1 LEEFIGF
8 GLVSLV
14 ILGLFLGMKKIF
26 NRKKNLFEY
35 DDEII
40 LDNNIVHYGPFSGSL
55 MYPHRKFIFLLAFSS
70 SFLSAD
76 WTRTIDGWGINSY
89 SNENLVIHK
98 TGEDTSTNFYLE
110 MARPFC
116 ITSEPTVTIPI
127 GNSKFSIDSEIEA
140 TMTVDRGKPKDIVL
154 EVGNIIGESPN
165 FDYVLK
171 IAYFPSIRG
180 GKTFDIKFDSNSSL
194 DDMSFS
200 IAGMSHAIK
209 HSERMCMSGYDFQE
223 PEIQE
228 TSLISVKSS

>member
-1 LEEFIGF
+1 MEEFIGF
-8 GLVSLV
+8 GLVSLIV
-14 ILGLFLGMKKIF
+14 LGLFLGMKKIF

-40 LDNNIVHYGPFSGSL
+40 LDNKIVHYGPFSGSL

-140 TMTVDRGKPKDIVL
+140 TMIVDRGKPKDIVL

-200 IAGMSHAIK
+200 
-209 HSERMCMSGYDFQE
+209 
-223 PEIQE
+223 
-228 TSLISVKSS
+228 

>member
-1 LEEFIGF
+1 MEEFIGF

-14 ILGLFLGMKKIF
+14 VLGLFLGMKKIF

-40 LDNNIVHYGPFSGSL
+40 LDNKIVHYGPFSGSL

-76 WTRTIDGWGINSY
+76 WTRTIDGWGIDSY
-89 SNENLVIHK
+89 SNENLVLHK

-116 ITSEPTVTIPI
+116 VTSDPTVTIPI

-140 TMTVDRGKPKDIVL
+140 TMIVDRGKPKDIVL

-223 PEIQE
+223 PEIQD
-228 TSLISVKSS
+228 TSLI

>member
-1 LEEFIGF
+1 MEEFIGF
-8 GLVSLV
+8 GLVSLIV
-14 ILGLFLGMKKIF
+14 LGLFLGMKKIF

-140 TMTVDRGKPKDIVL
+140 TMIVDRGKPKDIVL

-223 PEIQE
+223 PEITE
-228 TSLISVKSS
+228 TSLI

>member
-14 ILGLFLGMKKIF
+14 VLGLFLGMKKIF

-127 GNSKFSIDSEIEA
+127 GNSKFSIESEIEA
-140 TMTVDRGKPKDIVL
+140 TMIVDRGKPKDIVL

-228 TSLISVKSS
+228 TSLI

>member
-1 LEEFIGF
+1 MEEFIGF

-14 ILGLFLGMKKIF
+14 VLGLFLGMKKIF
-26 NRKKNLFEY
+26 NKKKNLFDY

-127 GNSKFSIDSEIEA
+127 GNSKFSIESEIEA
-140 TMTVDRGKPKDIVL
+140 TMIVDRGKPKDIVL

-194 DDMSFS
+194 EDMSFS
-200 IAGMSHAIK
+200 ITGMSHAIK

-228 TSLISVKSS
+228 TSLI